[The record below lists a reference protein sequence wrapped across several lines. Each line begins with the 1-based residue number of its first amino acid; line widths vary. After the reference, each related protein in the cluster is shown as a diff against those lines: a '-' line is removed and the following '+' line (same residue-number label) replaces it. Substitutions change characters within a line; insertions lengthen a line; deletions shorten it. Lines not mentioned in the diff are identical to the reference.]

1 MAKQGWPAAVMVLIL
16 FLLPAA
22 VFAELTDD
30 TSLYY
35 SVTTSAEFK
44 ELANKPSFAPVRY
57 TNNDRLEDIKVGLVE
72 AIPFG
77 FIISMFY
84 IGGKAMLEQKTFS
97 PKFES
102 LDKYQ
107 SVYYPVIGTFAAVTT
122 FVNMTFY
129 YKYGSDTTKHD
140 EGDGDGKKTAQKK
153 QN

>member
-1 MAKQGWPAAVMVLIL
+1 MSKYGWPAAVIVLIM

-35 SVTTSAEFK
+35 SVTSSAEFK
-44 ELANKPSFAPVRY
+44 ELANKPSFEPVRY
-57 TNNDRLEDIKVGLVE
+57 TNNDRVEDIKVGLVE

-77 FIISMFY
+77 FIISMLY
-84 IGGKAMLEQKTFS
+84 IGGKAMMDQKTLS

-122 FVNMTFY
+122 FINMTFY
-129 YKYGSDTTKHD
+129 YKYGDTTKHK
-140 EGDGDGKKTAQKK
+140 EGDVDGKKTQKK
-153 QN
+153 D